1 LIVAGPDTLTQLG
14 LTAAV
19 KNNIL
24 VIVGHGCRLTISTR
38 RFRPISFPDLDGVEA
53 RLVSLGQAE
62 IVINKAVLIP
72 IWATPRGASD
82 RFASMFGVSQP
93 YSALA

>member
-24 VIVGHGCRLTISTR
+24 VIVGRGCR
-38 RFRPISFPDLDGVEA
+38 FPDLDGVEA
-53 RLVSLGQAE
+53 RLVGLGQAE

-72 IWATPRGASD
+72 I
-82 RFASMFGVSQP
+82 
-93 YSALA
+93 